1 MTFKPEITLGQI
13 VQLVLFAIGLFA
25 AVRKF
30 GKMEQKLDTMYDW
43 FVHSVLRREEHVH
56 RVNR

>member
-1 MTFKPEITLGQI
+1 VTFKPEITLGQV
-13 VQLVLFAIGLFA
+13 VQVVVFLVGLVA

-43 FVHSVLRREEHVH
+43 FVHTVLRREEHVH
-56 RVNR
+56 RVSR